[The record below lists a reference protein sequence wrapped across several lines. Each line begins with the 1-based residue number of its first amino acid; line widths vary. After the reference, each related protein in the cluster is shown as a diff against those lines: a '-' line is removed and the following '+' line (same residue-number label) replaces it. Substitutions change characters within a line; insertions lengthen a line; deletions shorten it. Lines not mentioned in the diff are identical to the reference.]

1 MSRSET
7 AADAPLG
14 DGETGGV
21 TMKHRSNRELFAYWN
36 ERRGA
41 RLAPE
46 RTDID
51 PAAIRHVLGDTFVLA
66 ANGFGGYPFRLA
78 GTRLCALFGRELKGE
93 CFVALWDRDDQPIV
107 RELVGTIVEEQTAVV
122 ASVTGKT
129 ADGALQSVTLELLL
143 LPLAHRSCADA
154 RVLGA
159 LAPMTAPYWLGAKTM
174 RPLTLCMFRYIG
186 AGLGSVTF
194 PRLTAGGGRRRHGL
208 TVYEGGRRD

>member
-1 MSRSET
+1 
-7 AADAPLG
+7 
-14 DGETGGV
+14 
-21 TMKHRSNRELFAYWN
+21 MKHRSNRELFAYWN
-36 ERRGA
+36 ERRGV

-93 CFVALWDRDDQPIV
+93 CFVALWDRDGQPVV
-107 RELVGTIVEEQTAVV
+107 RELVGAVVEEKTAVV

-129 ADGALQSVTLELLL
+129 GDDALQAANLELLL

-159 LAPMTAPYWLGAKTM
+159 LAPMTVPYWLGAKAM
-174 RPLTLCMFRYIG
+174 RPLTLGMFRHVGPALG
-186 AGLGSVTF
+186 AVTF
-194 PRLTAGGGRRRHGL
+194 PCLRAVGGRRRHRL